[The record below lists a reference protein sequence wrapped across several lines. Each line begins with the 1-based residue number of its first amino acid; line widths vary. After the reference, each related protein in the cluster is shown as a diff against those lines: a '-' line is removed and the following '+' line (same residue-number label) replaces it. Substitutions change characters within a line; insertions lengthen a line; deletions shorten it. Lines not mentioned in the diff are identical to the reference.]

1 MTDLAVFAAAVLGI
15 AVVGGVLGMLLVPR
29 LERLTEPPDEDT
41 GAGDDPSRD

>member
-1 MTDLAVFAAAVLGI
+1 VTELLVFGAIVVVI

-41 GAGDDPSRD
+41 GARDDPPSD